1 MILDPELAKLMN
13 ESVAQGAGIGKIS
26 LEEQHVLHKWALHI
40 YAHGQTLIKEIQE
53 VSQNGKMITL
63 ANGSR
68 CAVDDVGAAKTILW
82 STGDQVIVVG
92 NLMHHLSEATRV
104 NVLEVKIDQVEDD
117 DIEDDEDDDVEF
129 DEDWDDEDWLDDD
142 EEEDD
147 EWDDEGE

>member
-1 MILDPELAKLMN
+1 MDPELAKLMN
-13 ESVAQGAGIGKIS
+13 ESVAQSAGIAKLS
-26 LEEQHVLHKWALHI
+26 LEEQQVLHKWALHI
-40 YAHGQTLIKEIQE
+40 YTHKQTLIKEIQE

-92 NLMHHLSEATRV
+92 NLMHHLSEAARV

-117 DIEDDEDDDVEF
+117 DEDDDVEF
-129 DEDWDDEDWLDDD
+129 DEEDDEDWDDEDWLDDAED
-142 EEEDD
+142 ED
-147 EWDDEGE
+147 EWDDEGES